1 MATQRV
7 FKKKESRLFSRI
19 SMVLKRGD
27 RVKRRGFFKHVM
39 LLSLFTVFC
48 YSYWKM
54 SWKASLLPS
63 LADWK
68 SHLVFTPRSIIA
80 SKDIYEVD
88 MFLYA
93 FKVAPL
99 ITSLCF
105 LSLFAIILILIQFVK
120 KQLVHV
126 SESKVTSS

>member
-1 MATQRV
+1 
-7 FKKKESRLFSRI
+7 
-19 SMVLKRGD
+19 
-27 RVKRRGFFKHVM
+27 
-39 LLSLFTVFC
+39 
-48 YSYWKM
+48 M

-63 LADWK
+63 LTDWK